1 MYLLDLDRNQLLEQV
16 QVMLRM
22 LNDENDEDVEVNN
35 MYVVVPEIYL
45 DINVFRVNENLYQK
59 HHRELMDNN
68 HVFVEH

>member
-1 MYLLDLDRNQLLEQV
+1 
-16 QVMLRM
+16 M